1 MPGNKGPG
9 KHQINH
15 YLEPLVDELFRL
27 YTGISIP
34 INARRSTLRLR
45 AALLMVACDIP
56 AAPEVS
62 GFTGMGSF
70 CACYKCKRQFPSM
83 LHNPLKRDF
92 SGFTK
97 QDLDGWSA
105 RTKEENRL
113 NGEAWKNA
121 CTYEERTHIER
132 EHGTRWSQLHRLS
145 YFDPVR
151 CTIIDPMHS
160 LYSGTAK
167 RALNLW
173 KPLVNPYTKK
183 PLLAPQDFER
193 MVEQM
198 QGMILPQD
206 YDLPRGKVASGC
218 LNLTSDEWRTWVLA
232 VSPRLLKEKLVGAHM
247 RTCSYS
253 CKPTTYSPSLPLP
266 WENSMQPKTTCGD
279 SAKNTSGCMGRRR
292 SLGICISTCV

>member
-34 INARRSTLRLR
+34 INARRSTLRVR

-92 SGFTK
+92 SGFTE

-113 NGEAWKNA
+113 NGEARRNA

-151 CTIIDPMHS
+151 CTITDPMHS

-173 KPLVNPYTKK
+173 RPLVDPYTKK

-193 MVEQM
+193 MAEQM

-247 RTCSYS
+247 RTCFYS
-253 CKPTTYSPSLPLP
+253 CKPTTYSRSLPLP
-266 WENSMQPKTTCGD
+266 WENSMQPTTTCGD

-292 SLGICISTCV
+292 SLRICISTCV